1 MRTPDSYILPQF
13 YNKRIEEIN
22 EDLSALGWIEYV
34 HPLAHVGEDEH
45 GTFPEVYVNDGSRN
59 SIRIFPHG
67 NSLSFFTLTSA
78 DQIDESEMYAVN
90 LSLVVWADMTKVY
103 PAKTYDYTTELL
115 KDVKEVI
122 DKHNGYSK
130 SFDFDEVFEDFSQ
143 LEKIENQNTMLPN
156 VAFRINFIVDL
167 LMC

>member
-1 MRTPDSYILPQF
+1 MRTPDKYILPQF
-13 YNKRIEEIN
+13 FNKRIEEIN
-22 EDLSALGWIEYV
+22 ESLSALGWIEYI
-34 HPLAHVGEDEH
+34 HPLAHVGEYEQ
-45 GTFPEVYVNDGSRN
+45 GTFPEVYVNDGSKK

-67 NSLSFFTLTSA
+67 NSLSFFTLSSA
-78 DQIDESEMYAVN
+78 EQIDESEMYAVN

-130 SFDFDEVFEDFSQ
+130 TFDFDEVFEDFSQ
-143 LEKIENQNTMLPN
+143 LEKVENQNTMLPYT
-156 VAFRINFIVDL
+156 AFRVNFTVDL